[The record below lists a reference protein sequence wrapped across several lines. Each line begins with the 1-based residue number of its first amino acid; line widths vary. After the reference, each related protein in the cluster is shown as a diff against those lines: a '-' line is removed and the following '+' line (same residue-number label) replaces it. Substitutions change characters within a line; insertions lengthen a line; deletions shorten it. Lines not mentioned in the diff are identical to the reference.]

1 MSSTLPGPLQVLVT
15 ELASLP
21 GLGPKSALRLAL
33 TLLKWPE
40 ARTRNLGTAIHEL
53 RDRLAICSRCGG
65 LADRDP
71 CELCS
76 DARRDPA
83 MLCVLAEWDSL
94 LAIES
99 GGFFPGTYLI
109 LGGLIAPLDGVAAA
123 DLDLDRLRLRLA
135 EGQVQEVVLALG
147 TTLEAENTASFVKNL
162 LAREFPQIRITRLA
176 QGMPL
181 GAEVKYMDKETLRQ
195 SLTYR
200 QEF

>member
-1 MSSTLPGPLQVLVT
+1 MANTLPEPLQVLVT
-15 ELASLP
+15 ELAALP

-71 CELCS
+71 CELCT
-76 DARRDPA
+76 DPRRDPA
-83 MLCVLAEWDSL
+83 VLCVLAEWDSL
-94 LAIES
+94 LAIEQ
-99 GGFFPGTYLI
+99 GGVFPGYYNI
-109 LGGLIAPLDGVAAA
+109 LGGLIAPLEGMEAA
-123 DLDLDRLRLRLA
+123 DLDIDRLRRRLN
-135 EGQVQEVVLALG
+135 EGVVNEVVLALG
-147 TTLEAENTASFVKNL
+147 TTLEAENTASFLKNL
-162 LAREFPQIRITRLA
+162 LAKEIPHVRVTRLA

-181 GAEVKYMDKETLRQ
+181 GAEVKYMDQETLRQ
-195 SLTYR
+195 SLAYR